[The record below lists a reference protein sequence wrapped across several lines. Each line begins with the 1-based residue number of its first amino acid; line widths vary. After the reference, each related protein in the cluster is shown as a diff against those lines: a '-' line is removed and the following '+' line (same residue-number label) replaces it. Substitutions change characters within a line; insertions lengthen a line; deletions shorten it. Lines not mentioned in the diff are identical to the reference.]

1 MLPPTI
7 KWRKKMKKITAY
19 VILLHNSL
27 ILNLDKPESED
38 YKVIQITI
46 PDNMQIM
53 YSMANKNSAFI

>member
-1 MLPPTI
+1 
-7 KWRKKMKKITAY
+7 MKKITAY